1 MTLADVAAAR
11 SLLFVPGS
19 RPDRFAKAAAACA
32 DLVVVDLEDAV
43 LPGEKA
49 GAREAVTTWLNG
61 PGSAAV
67 RVNGTRSPEHAAD
80 VAALVGA
87 PGLLAVVVPMVEDPA
102 ALVAAHDRLGGAVP
116 LVALVETAIGVQRC
130 SELAGA
136 TGVARLAFGHLD
148 LSADT
153 GSALSDRALL
163 FARSTLVIASAAAR
177 LPGPVEGVTT
187 DVDDSSVAGAEA
199 LLARELGFTGKFCVH
214 PRQVEAVNTAF
225 APTQDEIDWAERV
238 LQVGRAAGAVAV
250 DGQMVDA
257 PVIARAESVMARGG
271 RG

>member
-1 MTLADVAAAR
+1 MPRTLRPWSGPPVCSQSSCPWLR
-11 SLLFVPGS
+11 TRRPSS
-19 RPDRFAKAAAACA
+19 R
-32 DLVVVDLEDAV
+32 LTT
-43 LPGEKA
+43 GWA
-49 GAREAVTTWLNG
+49 G
-61 PGSAAV
+61 P
-67 RVNGTRSPEHAAD
+67 
-80 VAALVGA
+80 
-87 PGLLAVVVPMVEDPA
+87 
-102 ALVAAHDRLGGAVP
+102 VP